1 MSNIPQLLHA
11 PVQHVIEWRRKIAQ
25 RNGTD
30 DARRAQAARLFVQ
43 QAGPPVGRLFD
54 TTTGTCT
61 RQRNG

>member
-1 MSNIPQLLHA
+1 MSSIPQRLHA

-43 QAGPPVGRLFD
+43 QAVPPVGRPLD
-54 TTTGTCT
+54 TDIERSAIGWI
-61 RQRNG
+61 R